1 MAPDLYQL
9 REKIYKRFFRLQDAL
24 ARLSVKVIFI
34 LELVFPVLS
43 LVYLALILIYIG
55 FSEDSGFY
63 QDPELYRYLF
73 FGLFLSRYLPEFLS
87 LKKRKKIRWFIDGC
101 LFLVGIAVSWA
112 MLKGKS
118 PNAMGMAWTT
128 NHFLFLNVYIALL
141 IVAELPR
148 LFQMIDSLR
157 IAPAL
162 LFVLSFLSVILI
174 GSGLLMLPNA
184 QAQPV
189 SYLEALF
196 TSASAVCVT
205 GLIVVDTATAYTI
218 LGKIII
224 LILIQLGG
232 LGIMTFTGF
241 FSYLF
246 TGSASYK
253 DRLLLRDLLSSET
266 MGGLFRTL
274 IHIVGVTFLIEMAG
288 AVLIYL
294 STSDPGDNPVF
305 FSVFHAV
312 SAFCNAGFSSLSG
325 GLGNPVLQ
333 NNYILQ
339 TIIAVLIILGGI
351 GFPVLLSLLNYF
363 LGFAGK
369 PGRSNKMKKKKW
381 HMITRAVST
390 RIVLVSTVG
399 LLVAGTLAYYLLERK
414 TLHGLSGSSQFMTS
428 FFGSVSA
435 RTAGF
440 NMVDITGWS
449 YPTIFLMIFLMWV
462 GASPGSTGGGIKT
475 TTFAVALKASYDFIR
490 GRQIVEIGNR
500 QIATETLTRVLVVIL
515 LSLGVIFTGFFGL
528 LITDPGKNP
537 VHLLFESFS
546 AFGTVGLSI
555 TNTSTLSNSGKI
567 LIMIMMFIGRLGPL
581 TVLMG
586 LFVSDKKKYYSYPKE
601 DLIIN

>member
-1 MAPDLYQL
+1 MAPDLYQI
-9 REKIYKRFFRLQDAL
+9 REKIFKRFFRLQDAL
-24 ARLSVKVIFI
+24 ALLSTKVIFI
-34 LELVFPVLS
+34 LELVFPMLS
-43 LVYLALILIYIG
+43 LVYLAFILIHIG
-55 FSEDSGFY
+55 FSEDGGFY
-63 QDPELYRYLF
+63 QDPEWYRYLF

-87 LKKRKKIRWFIDGC
+87 LKKRQKIRWFIDGG
-101 LFLVGIAVSWA
+101 LFLVGIAIGWA
-112 MLKGKS
+112 MWKGKS
-118 PNAMGMAWTT
+118 PDATGVAWTT
-128 NHFLFLNVYIALL
+128 DHFLLLNVYIALL
-141 IVAELPR
+141 IVAEMPR
-148 LFQMIDSLR
+148 LFQVINSLR

-162 LFVLSFLSVILI
+162 LFALSFLSVILI

-205 GLIVVDTATAYTI
+205 GLIVVDTATAYTT

-274 IHIVGVTFLIEMAG
+274 IQIVGVTFLIEIAG
-288 AVLIYL
+288 AILIYTG
-294 STSDPGDNPVF
+294 TSDAVEDPVF
-305 FSVFHAV
+305 FSVFHTI
-312 SAFCNAGFSSLSG
+312 SAFCNAGFSTLSD
-325 GLGNPVLQ
+325 GLGSPVLQ
-333 NNYILQ
+333 NNYLLQ
-339 TIIAVLIILGGI
+339 TTIAVLIILGGI
-351 GFPVLLSLLNYF
+351 GFPVLLSLLNYS
-363 LGFAGK
+363 LGFAGN
-369 PGRSNKMKKKKW
+369 PGKLNKTKKKKW
-381 HMITRAVST
+381 HMITRPVST
-390 RIVLVSTVG
+390 RIVLVSTIG
-399 LLVAGTLAYYLLERK
+399 LLAAGTLAYYLLERNA
-414 TLHGLSGSSQFMTS
+414 LQGLPGTGQFMTS

-440 NMVDITGWS
+440 NMVDITEWS

-500 QIATETLTRVLVVIL
+500 QIGTETLTRVLVVVL
-515 LSLGVIFTGFFGL
+515 LSLVVIFSGFFIL

-555 TNTSTLSNSGKI
+555 TNTSTLSSSGKI
-567 LIMIMMFIGRLGPL
+567 LIMMMMFIGRLGPL

-586 LFVSDKKKYYSYPKE
+586 LFVSDKKRYYSYPKQ

>member
-9 REKIYKRFFRLQDAL
+9 REKFFKRFFRLQDAIAL
-24 ARLSVKVIFI
+24 LSKKVIFI
-34 LELVFPVLS
+34 LKLAFPMLS
-43 LVYLALILIYIG
+43 LAYVLFILIHVG
-55 FSEDSGFY
+55 FSEDDRFY
-63 QDPELYRYLF
+63 QDTELYRYLF
-73 FGLFLSRYLPEFLS
+73 YGLFLSRYLPEFLS
-87 LKKRKKIRWFIDGC
+87 LKKRQKIRWFIDVG
-101 LFLVGIAVSWA
+101 LFLIGIAIGWA
-112 MLKGKS
+112 ILKGELPEGAQLS
-118 PNAMGMAWTT
+118 WTT
-128 NHFLFLNVYIALL
+128 DHFLLLNVYIVLL

-148 LFQMIDSLR
+148 LFQVINSLR
-157 IAPAL
+157 MAPAL
-162 LFVLSFLSVILI
+162 LFALSFLSVIFI

-205 GLIVVDTATAYTI
+205 GLIVVDTATAYTT

-224 LILIQLGG
+224 LVLIQLGG

-274 IHIVGVTFLIEMAG
+274 IQIVGVTFLIEMAG

-294 STSDPGDNPVF
+294 GTSDAVEYPVF

-312 SAFCNAGFSSLSG
+312 SAFCNAGFSTLSD
-325 GLGNPVLQ
+325 GLAGSALQ
-333 NNYILQ
+333 NNSMMQ
-339 TIIAVLIILGGI
+339 TTIAVLIILGGI
-351 GFPVLLSLLNYF
+351 GFPVLLSLLYDS

-369 PGRSNKMKKKKW
+369 PVNKTKKRKW
-381 HMITRAVST
+381 HMITGTIST
-390 RIVLVSTVG
+390 RIVLISTIG
-399 LLVAGTLAYYLLERK
+399 LLAAGSLAYYLLERNA
-414 TLHGLSGSSQFMTS
+414 LHGLSGTGQFITS

-440 NMVDITGWS
+440 NMVDITKWS

-475 TTFAVALKASYDFIR
+475 TTFAVALKA
-490 GRQIVEIGNR
+490 
-500 QIATETLTRVLVVIL
+500 T
-515 LSLGVIFTGFFGL
+515 
-528 LITDPGKNP
+528 
-537 VHLLFESFS
+537 
-546 AFGTVGLSI
+546 
-555 TNTSTLSNSGKI
+555 
-567 LIMIMMFIGRLGPL
+567 
-581 TVLMG
+581 
-586 LFVSDKKKYYSYPKE
+586 
-601 DLIIN
+601 

>member
-1 MAPDLYQL
+1 MAPDLYEL
-9 REKIYKRFFRLQDAL
+9 REKIFKRFFRLQDATALLSKQIVFTLKL
-24 ARLSVKVIFI
+24 A
-34 LELVFPVLS
+34 FPMLS
-43 LVYLALILIYIG
+43 LVYLMFILIHIG
-55 FSEDSGFY
+55 FSEDGGFSH
-63 QDPELYRYLF
+63 DPNLYRYLF
-73 FGLFLSRYLPEFLS
+73 YGLFLSKYLPEFLS
-87 LKKRKKIRWFIDGC
+87 LKKRQKIRWFIDAC
-101 LFLVGIAVSWA
+101 LFLIGVAIGWA
-112 MLKGKS
+112 MLKEKLPEGAQLS
-118 PNAMGMAWTT
+118 WTT
-128 NHFLFLNVYIALL
+128 DHFILLNVYIILL

-148 LFQMIDSLR
+148 LFQVINSLR
-157 IAPAL
+157 MAPAL
-162 LFVLSFLSVILI
+162 LFALSFLSVIFI

-196 TSASAVCVT
+196 TAASAVCVT
-205 GLIVVDTATAYTI
+205 GLIVVDTATAYTT

-224 LILIQLGG
+224 LVLIQLGG

-246 TGSASYK
+246 TGSATYK

-274 IHIVGVTFLIEMAG
+274 IQIVGVTFLIEIVG
-288 AVLIYL
+288 AVLIYTG
-294 STSDPGDNPVF
+294 TSDAIENPVF

-312 SAFCNAGFSSLSG
+312 SAFCNAGFSTLSD
-325 GLGNPVLQ
+325 GLAGSALQ
-333 NNYILQ
+333 SNYMMQ
-339 TIIAVLIILGGI
+339 TTIAVLIILGGI
-351 GFPVLLSLLNYF
+351 GFSVLLSLLNYS
-363 LGFAGK
+363 LRFADRS
-369 PGRSNKMKKKKW
+369 GRLNKTKIRKW
-381 HMITRAVST
+381 HMITGTISN
-390 RIVLVSTVG
+390 RIVLVSTIG
-399 LLVAGTLAYYLLERK
+399 LLAAGTLAYFLLERNA
-414 TLHGLSGSSQFMTS
+414 LRGLPGTGQFVTS

-440 NMVDITGWS
+440 NMVDITKWS

-500 QIATETLTRVLVVIL
+500 QIGTETLTRVLVVIL
-515 LSLGVIFTGFFGL
+515 LSLVVIFTGFFIL

-537 VHLLFESFS
+537 VHLLFEAFS

-555 TNTSTLSNSGKI
+555 TNTSTLSSSGKI

-586 LFVSDKKKYYSYPKE
+586 LFVSNEKKYYTYPKQ

>member
-24 ARLSVKVIFI
+24 ALLSIKVIFI

-43 LVYLALILIYIG
+43 LVYLALILTHIG
-55 FSEDSGFY
+55 FSEDGGFY

-73 FGLFLSRYLPEFLS
+73 FGLFLSRYVPEFFS
-87 LKKRKKIRWFIDGC
+87 LKKRQKIRWFIDGS
-101 LFLVGIAVSWA
+101 LFLVGTAIGWA

-118 PNAMGMAWTT
+118 PDATGVAWTT
-128 NHFLFLNVYIALL
+128 DHFLLLNVYIALL

-148 LFQMIDSLR
+148 LFQVINSLR

-162 LFVLSFLSVILI
+162 LFALSFLSVILI

-189 SYLEALF
+189 SYLESLF

-205 GLIVVDTATAYTI
+205 GLIVVDTATAYTT
-218 LGKIII
+218 LGKMII

-266 MGGLFRTL
+266 MGGLFRIL
-274 IHIVGVTFLIEMAG
+274 MQIVGVTFLIEMAG
-288 AVLIYL
+288 AVLIYTG
-294 STSDPGDNPVF
+294 TSDAVEYPVF
-305 FSVFHAV
+305 FSVFHSI
-312 SAFCNAGFSSLSG
+312 SAFCNAGFSTLSD
-325 GLGNPVLQ
+325 GLGSSVLQ
-333 NNYILQ
+333 NNYLLQ
-339 TIIAVLIILGGI
+339 TTIAVLIILGGI
-351 GFPVLLSLLNYF
+351 GFPVLLSLLNYC
-363 LGFAGK
+363 LGFAGR
-369 PGRSNKMKKKKW
+369 PGKLNKMKKKKW
-381 HMITRAVST
+381 RMISMPVST
-390 RIVLVSTVG
+390 RIVLVSTIG
-399 LLVAGTLAYYLLERK
+399 LLAAGTLGYYLLERNA
-414 TLHGLSGSSQFMTS
+414 LQGLPGTGQFMTS

-440 NMVDITGWS
+440 NMVDITKWS

-475 TTFAVALKASYDFIR
+475 TTFAVALKASYDFMR

-500 QIATETLTRVLVVIL
+500 QIGTETLTRVLVVVL
-515 LSLGVIFTGFFGL
+515 LSLAVIFSGFFFL
-528 LITDPGKNP
+528 LITEPGKNP

-546 AFGTVGLSI
+546 AFGTVGLSM
-555 TNTSTLSNSGKI
+555 TNTATLSSSGKI

-586 LFVSDKKKYYSYPKE
+586 LFVSDKKKYYSYPKQ

>member
-73 FGLFLSRYLPEFLS
+73 YGLFLSRYLPEFLS
-87 LKKRKKIRWFIDGC
+87 LKKRKKIRWFIDGG
-101 LFLVGIAVSWA
+101 LFLTGIAISRALLKEEVPEGTQLSWI
-112 MLKGKS
+112 S
-118 PNAMGMAWTT
+118 D
-128 NHFLFLNVYIALL
+128 HFLLLNVYIVLF

-148 LFQMIDSLR
+148 LFRVINSLR

-162 LFVLSFLSVILI
+162 LFALSFLAVILI

-205 GLIVVDTATAYTI
+205 GLIVVDTATAYTT

-224 LILIQLGG
+224 LFLIQLGG

-246 TGSASYK
+246 TGSATYK

-274 IHIVGVTFLIEMAG
+274 IQIVGVTFLIEIAG

-294 STSDPGDNPVF
+294 SASNAANDPVF

-312 SAFCNAGFSSLSG
+312 SAFCNAGFSTLSD
-325 GLGNPVLQ
+325 GLGNSVLL
-333 NNYILQ
+333 NNYMLQ
-339 TIIAVLIILGGI
+339 TTIAVLIILGGI
-351 GFPVLLSLLNYF
+351 GFPVLLSLLNYC
-363 LGFAGK
+363 LGFTGK
-369 PGRSNKMKKKKW
+369 PGKSNKMKKKKW

-399 LLVAGTLAYYLLERK
+399 LLAAGTLAYYLLERK
-414 TLHGLSGSSQFMTS
+414 ALHGLSGTSQFMTS

-440 NMVDITGWS
+440 NMVDITRWS

-475 TTFAVALKASYDFIR
+475 TTFAVAMKAAYDFIR

-500 QIATETLTRVLVVIL
+500 QIGTETLTRVLVVIL

-555 TNTSTLSNSGKI
+555 TNTSTLSSSGKI